1 MMYRISE
8 FSSCW
13 FSVHYSNARE
23 PLLRIRILN
32 GNHSG
37 KRDYSYFIY
46 RREDH
51 EEIYNIKL
59 SYIKR
64 YSITKWNFKYCFF
77 VDSPTRNTL
86 SPIHCPSVLV
96 YQDQPS
102 CSTAL
107 LSSFQRREAI
117 YIWTREVI
125 YRWHQLPWCLGKV
138 GVQLIGKTLA

>member
-86 SPIHCPSVLV
+86 SPITAHPCFPTRTSHL
-96 YQDQPS
+96 
-102 CSTAL
+102 AL
-107 LSSFQRREAI
+107 LLCFLPSRGGKPYTSEPGKSSTD
-117 YIWTREVI
+117 YINYHDALV
-125 YRWHQLPWCLGKV
+125 RWEYSS
-138 GVQLIGKTLA
+138 